1 MNGDGHVLKV
11 EVPSAALR
19 TGLDAQA
26 QGFQE
31 AQAAAVEDG
40 GDEVGGAGEV
50 VEDVLAF
57 GMAEV
62 GLLVPV
68 RVDVGVLFGAE
79 SVQIA

>member
-31 AQAAAVEDG
+31 AQAAAVEDS

-50 VEDVLAF
+50 VEDAQAF
-57 GMAEV
+57 GVVEV

-68 RVDVGVLFGAE
+68 RVDVGGFPGAQG
-79 SVQIA
+79 V